1 LRIKTVQL
9 ENIRSHVKTTVP
21 FAEGFNCLVGG
32 LGCGKSSV
40 LYAIDFAFF
49 GDPLSR
55 SYNYLL
61 REGADNGKVTVQF
74 AHSGKTY
81 TLQRGL
87 GKNPKGISQD
97 KEQLKLFE
105 EDKLIASVK
114 NEAVAEQLKA
124 ITGLD
129 KDLFHEVVWVRQE
142 QLKELLNIRPRE
154 RQKKLDQLFGLSDYE
169 VAWSGLA
176 DFQRD
181 YKVEKGVYE
190 RDFDVVSI
198 EKLQADHNKL
208 IEEFSLLKDELESLK
223 EKSIQAETAFH
234 KASSRLQSLEDLRG
248 QTEELGKKEAQL
260 QANITNI
267 EDASKRLTDEI
278 ERKKLLIEDFGKR
291 LKSMETQERSY
302 RDKLGEEG
310 LKMDQTI
317 EELREYLAVVEKQI
331 TSVGGEQEAV
341 KKEMLTSQGRIATLK
356 TESECPLCLQELAGD
371 YKKSLLERLRE
382 KDVEGGRKLA
392 ELQKNFDE
400 LERLRSIV
408 NLSVM
413 NLQLLA
419 PQIGDLKNR
428 IVEEQ
433 ESLNS
438 LSTELDEKQREEKA
452 FRDQLNVARSE
463 IVKFDISELET
474 ARKLRDEAFTQYSNV
489 KHELET
495 AESRKKDMLS
505 RMDEFKER
513 LDRAEQKVERMK
525 KVEMLLGVIEN
536 MRGAYRSIQPRL
548 RSELVTY
555 LRRMV
560 QQVLGKLVGET
571 GPLLTVNIDE
581 TYSPIVRSEEGFER
595 EVSNLS
601 GGERTLLAFAYRL
614 GLGQLIMQSRTG
626 HGLYMLLLDEPTE
639 SLGREDGSV
648 DRLAESISRLKAIE
662 QIIAVTHSD
671 VFAEKAEH
679 VIRVDKEADVSKVSV
694 EK

>member
-1 LRIKTVQL
+1 MRIKTVQL

-61 REGADNGKVTVQF
+61 REGTDNGKVTVQF

-87 GKNPKGISQD
+87 RRSPKGISQD

-105 EDKLIASVK
+105 ENKLIASVK

-154 RQKKLDQLFGLSDYE
+154 RQKTLDQLFGLSDYE
-169 VAWSGLA
+169 VAWTGLR
-176 DFQRD
+176 DFQNK
-181 YKVEKGVYE
+181 YEVEKGVYE

-198 EKLQADHNKL
+198 EKLQADHKKL
-208 IEEFSLLKDELESLK
+208 IEEFSLLEGELESLK
-223 EKSIQAETAFH
+223 EKSIQAETDFH
-234 KASSRLQSLEDLRG
+234 KTSSRLQSLEDLRG
-248 QTEELGKKEAQL
+248 QTEELGKREAQL
-260 QANITNI
+260 QANIANI
-267 EDASKRLTDEI
+267 EDASKELANEI
-278 ERKKLLIEDFGKR
+278 EQKKLLLEDFGKR
-291 LKSMETQERSY
+291 LKSMETQEKSY

-310 LKMDQTI
+310 LKTDQTI
-317 EELREYLAVVEKQI
+317 EELREYLAVVEKQV

-341 KKEMLTSQGRIATLK
+341 KKEMLTSQGRISTLK
-356 TESECPLCLQELAGD
+356 TENKCPLCLQELAGD

-392 ELQKNFDE
+392 ELQKNFEE

-408 NLSVM
+408 NLAVL
-413 NLQLLA
+413 NLQSLA
-419 PQIGDLKNR
+419 PQIESFKNR

-433 ESLNS
+433 ESLNG
-438 LSTELDEKQREEKA
+438 LSTELEEKQLQEKA

-474 ARKLRDEAFTQYSNV
+474 AQELRDEAFTQYSDV
-489 KHELET
+489 KRELEI

-525 KVEMLLGVIEN
+525 KVEMLLGVIEG

-560 QQVLGKLVGET
+560 QQVLGRLVGET

-581 TYSPIVRSEEGFER
+581 TYSPIVKSEEGFER

-671 VFAEKAEH
+671 AFAEKAEH
-679 VIRVDKEADVSKVSV
+679 VIRVDKEADVSKVFV

>member
-1 LRIKTVQL
+1 MKINTVQL

-21 FAEGFNCLVGG
+21 FAKGFNCLVGG

-61 REGADNGKVTVQF
+61 REGADNSKVTVQF

-87 GKNPKGISQD
+87 GRGPKGISQD

-105 EDKLIASVK
+105 GHKLIASVK

-154 RQKKLDQLFGLSDYE
+154 RQKRLDELFGLSDYE
-169 VAWSGLA
+169 VAWTGLA

-208 IEEFSLLKDELESLK
+208 VKEFSLLEGELESLK

-234 KASSRLQSLEDLRG
+234 KAFSRLQSLEDLRG

-260 QANITNI
+260 QANIANI

-278 ERKKLLIEDFGKR
+278 ERKKLLTEDFEKR

-310 LKMDQTI
+310 LRTNQTI

-341 KKEMLTSQGRIATLK
+341 KKEMLTSQGRISTLK
-356 TESECPLCLQELAGD
+356 TESKCPLCLQELAGD

-408 NLSVM
+408 NLSVL
-413 NLQLLA
+413 NLQSLA
-419 PQIGDLKNR
+419 PQIESLKNR

-433 ESLNS
+433 EFLNS
-438 LSTELDEKQREEKA
+438 LSTELEEKQRREKA

-474 ARKLRDEAFTQYSNV
+474 ARELRDEAFTQYSDV
-489 KHELET
+489 KHELEI
-495 AESRKKDMLS
+495 AASRKKDMLS
-505 RMDEFKER
+505 RMDDFKER

-525 KVEMLLGVIEN
+525 KVETLLGVIDGI
-536 MRGAYRSIQPRL
+536 RGAYRSIQPRL

-571 GPLLTVNIDE
+571 GSLLTVNIDE

-648 DRLAESISRLKAIE
+648 DRLAEAISRLKAIE

-671 VFAEKAEH
+671 AFAEKAEH

>member
-40 LYAIDFAFF
+40 LYAIDFALF
-49 GDPLSR
+49 GDPLGR

-61 REGADNGKVTVQF
+61 REGADSGKVTVQF
-74 AHSGKTY
+74 VRNEKTY
-81 TLQRGL
+81 TLHRGL
-87 GKNPKGISQD
+87 RRSKKGISQD

-105 EDKLIASVK
+105 GNKLIASVK

-142 QLKELLNIRPRE
+142 QLKELLNARPRE
-154 RQKKLDQLFGLSDYE
+154 RQKRLDQLFGLSDYE

-190 RDFDVVSI
+190 RDFDVVGI
-198 EKLQADHNKL
+198 KKLQADYNKL
-208 IEEFSLLKDELESLK
+208 VEEFSLLEGELESLK
-223 EKSIQAETAFH
+223 EKSIQAEAAFH
-234 KASSRLQSLEDLRG
+234 KASSRLQSLEDLRK

-260 QANITNI
+260 QANIANI
-267 EDASKRLTDEI
+267 EDVSKRLADEI
-278 ERKKLLIEDFGKR
+278 EQKKLLIEDFGKR
-291 LKSMETQERSY
+291 VKSMETQERSY

-310 LKMDQTI
+310 LKTDQTI
-317 EELREYLAVVEKQI
+317 EELREYLAALEKQI

-341 KKEMLTSQGRIATLK
+341 KKGMLTSQGRISTLT
-356 TESECPLCLQELAGD
+356 TESKCPLCLQELAGD

-382 KDVEGGRKLA
+382 EDVESDRKLA
-392 ELQKNFDE
+392 ELQKNLDE
-400 LERLRSIV
+400 LERLRNIV
-408 NLSVM
+408 NLAVS
-413 NLQLLA
+413 NLQSLA
-419 PQIGDLKNR
+419 PKIEDLKNR

-433 ESLNS
+433 ESLS
-438 LSTELDEKQREEKA
+438 GLSTELEEKQQQEKA
-452 FRDQLNVARSE
+452 FRDQLDVVHSE
-463 IVKFDISELET
+463 IVKFDVSELET
-474 ARKLRDEAFTQYSNV
+474 ARKLRDDAFTQYSNA

-495 AESRKKDMLS
+495 VESRKKDMLL
-505 RMDEFKER
+505 RLAELKER
-513 LDRAEQKVERMK
+513 LDHAEQKVERMK
-525 KVEMLLGVIEN
+525 KVEMLLGVIEG

-555 LRRMV
+555 LRRVV
-560 QQVLGKLVGET
+560 QQVLGRLVGEI

-671 VFAEKAEH
+671 AFAEKAEH
-679 VIRVDKEADVSKVSV
+679 VIRVEKEAGVSKVSV